1 MAMNASTIAVAHSA
15 GTNRPLRT
23 LPPLACD
30 SHMHIF
36 DARFAP
42 SPHWPRTPPHADV
55 AMYRQL
61 QRRLGTSRAVV
72 VTPST
77 YGTDN
82 ACTLDALERL
92 GDVARGVAVVAHD
105 VADAELDR
113 LAAHRVCGVRVNFV
127 SPQSWGETTAH
138 MLVTLA
144 HRVARLGWHVQ
155 VFVQPEQLVALEP
168 VLGALPVPLVV
179 DHLGRIDPA
188 EGVKGVAG
196 VAGVA
201 GVEGA
206 AHAALRRLLDGGNTW
221 VKLSGAY
228 MRSSVGG
235 PSYADTLP
243 LGRDLVRAAPE
254 RLVWGSDWPHTTEA
268 PGSVN
273 DADLVDLLQAWV
285 GTDEAM
291 DRILVDNPA
300 RLYGFDGAA

>member
-15 GTNRPLRT
+15 GTSRPVRK

-61 QRRLGTSRAVV
+61 QQRLGTTRAVV

-105 VADAELDR
+105 VADVELDR

-127 SPQSWGETTAH
+127 SPQSWGETTDR
-138 MLVTLA
+138 MLAALA
-144 HRVARLGWHVQ
+144 QRVARLGWHVQ
-155 VFVQPEQLVALEP
+155 VFVQPEQLVALAP

-188 EGVKGVAG
+188 EGA
-196 VAGVA
+196 A
-201 GVEGA
+201 GA

-228 MRSSVGG
+228 MRSSVHG

-273 DADLVDLLQAWV
+273 DADLVDLLQAWS